1 MTSAQV
7 PSNDEDPRH
16 TGWPCSGAHV
26 AGRPK
31 SNQWATWTAC
41 KRCGVRLSY
50 VAKRGMVGEY
60 RSLGSQVA
68 LVQVAQVELQREF
81 TSAEMTDK
89 IFQGKIMEVKG
100 REIVAT
106 RGQAAR
112 ETEIRANTRQGQ
124 AIVENQTMGYVTPK
138 SKPKSKP
145 KAAPTTLRRPTTR
158 AVSPTPSTT
167 APGTPR
173 TSPASPS
180 TTVVEIVEAVV
191 AVEQAE
197 IIEDELD
204 LTEFAMV
211 IPEVEEQE

>member
-1 MTSAQV
+1 MAISPGKPLISDFIGLTLR
-7 PSNDEDPRH
+7 ND
-16 TGWPCSGAHV
+16 C
-26 AGRPK
+26 
-31 SNQWATWTAC
+31 
-41 KRCGVRLSY
+41 
-50 VAKRGMVGEY
+50 
-60 RSLGSQVA
+60 LG
-68 LVQVAQVELQREF
+68 
-81 TSAEMTDK
+81 
-89 IFQGKIMEVKG
+89 
-100 REIVAT
+100 VAT

-180 TTVVEIVEAVV
+180 M